1 MYLKNL
7 KEDLVIKVIQD
18 VLQDLPEVCQ
28 CLICIEDIS
37 TYVLNRLKPYYI
49 SSGRGI
55 LHLEKDLE
63 PYLQDQ
69 ADIYTL
75 VLQAIKII
83 QKRRRDQRHTYA
95 QNGLKF
101 LNQEEIEV
109 VNDYYLNFPYI
120 VGRVLD
126 GLTLKPKGNVRVDLF
141 VYQNGQYQLAKMKDP
156 SWINPYVVPPQVTG
170 YFTFWP
176 APILAEKQK
185 DHQKETVHLKL
196 CFDEGEH
203 QEEFSLSILSD
214 QLIRHHINT
223 KFVYETNPVL
233 M

>member
-101 LNQEEIEV
+101 
-109 VNDYYLNFPYI
+109 
-120 VGRVLD
+120 
-126 GLTLKPKGNVRVDLF
+126 
-141 VYQNGQYQLAKMKDP
+141 
-156 SWINPYVVPPQVTG
+156 
-170 YFTFWP
+170 
-176 APILAEKQK
+176 
-185 DHQKETVHLKL
+185 
-196 CFDEGEH
+196 
-203 QEEFSLSILSD
+203 
-214 QLIRHHINT
+214 
-223 KFVYETNPVL
+223 
-233 M
+233 